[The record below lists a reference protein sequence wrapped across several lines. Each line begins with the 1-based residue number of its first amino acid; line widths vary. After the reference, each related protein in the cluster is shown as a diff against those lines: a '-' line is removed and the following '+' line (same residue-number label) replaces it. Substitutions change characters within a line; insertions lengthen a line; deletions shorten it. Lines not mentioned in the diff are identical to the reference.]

1 MKTYEEILRTS
12 LEPVKDTLLNAG
24 PQTYLVACAL
34 VSVFHEDAAKL
45 DVLYAYI
52 RSRKRAMPAFASN
65 DQFMVMMA
73 RGEAVGIGASLTALM
88 TASSEIQRLEND
100 FGHWLLASR
109 GWASWEQWFRTIAE
123 HGRSEEARRIA
134 VVACSV
140 FDHEKGQVSPDPY
153 LATMM
158 FSALVSR
165 MEPKAQDGFYRLL
178 FKNLMDTEAAHD
190 ERARLAR

>member
-34 VSVFHEDAAKL
+34 VSVFHEDVAKL
-45 DVLYAYI
+45 DVLYSYI
-52 RSRKRAMPAFASN
+52 RSRKRAMPAFASTE
-65 DQFMVMMA
+65 QFMAMMA

-109 GWASWEQWFRTIAE
+109 GWPSWEQWFRTIAE
-123 HGRSEEARRIA
+123 HGRAEEARRIA

-140 FDHEKGQVSPDPY
+140 FEHGKQVVPDSY
-153 LATMM
+153 RATVL
-158 FSALVSR
+158 FAVLVSR

-190 ERARLAR
+190 DRTRSAR